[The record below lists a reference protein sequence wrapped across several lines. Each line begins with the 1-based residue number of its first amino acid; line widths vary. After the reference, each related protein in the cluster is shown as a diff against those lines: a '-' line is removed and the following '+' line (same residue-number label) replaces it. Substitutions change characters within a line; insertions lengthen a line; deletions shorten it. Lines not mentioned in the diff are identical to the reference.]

1 MKSSEAEE
9 LLIELQKAFF
19 YKSFGDP
26 NLFIKES
33 RFPEIAFIGR
43 SNAGKSSLINAILN
57 RKSLA
62 KTSRTPGKTKLIN
75 VFVVP
80 NRFSLVDL
88 PGFGYSKA
96 SHSEHKS
103 MMILLEKYLNQTVKL
118 KCLFVLL
125 DARRMISD
133 EEVLLLQTAQNKNIT
148 SILVRTK
155 EDKLNQKERAESK
168 KDSSQLNQK
177 VIYASA
183 LTNKGIDEIRE
194 ELRIHIQ

>member
-125 DARRMISD
+125 DARRMISE
-133 EEVLLLQTAQNKNIT
+133 EEVLLLLTAQNKNIT

-155 EDKLNQKERAESK
+155 EDKLNQKERVESK

>member
-1 MKSSEAEE
+1 MKSKESEEFST
-9 LLIELQKAFF
+9 ELQKAFF

-26 NLFIKES
+26 KLFIKES

-96 SHSEHKS
+96 SHAEHKS
-103 MMILLEKYLNQTVKL
+103 MMVLLEKYLNETVKL

-125 DARRMISD
+125 DARRKISD

-148 SILVRTK
+148 SILIRTK

-168 KDSSQLNQK
+168 KDSSQLPQK
-177 VIYASA
+177 TIYASS